1 MATDI
6 GLIRAVSASFPKY
19 VDYAAGA
26 KTYIDQWYAEKK
38 LDAEKMRREAA
49 AYKLAEQKR
58 AADQEKF
65 YSKFKDLDKSKQF
78 PYLNGYN
85 QVMAATSKNMAYN
98 AAKMDPG
105 FGRQEIMNRAQQ
117 GINQAAEINQEWKEY
132 IADVADRDSEYSIDE
147 QGNYIRKEDTKSNIN
162 DAFTYEFDRKRT
174 AGEFKTS
181 IGEDGKPVYI
191 FDKKD
196 FDQISL
202 ETEGGKKAF
211 ADGNQIIVPHDE
223 IFKIYSI
230 KEKQTKRYVSAID
243 SLEANLPK
251 LLSRG
256 YDTNNVNSL
265 IDETIDNLKLTDDE
279 ALSIA
284 VDELGLLPKEYA
296 GSLTQYFDQNK
307 DGSVIDELLPKIK
320 EEFKKVINTPLQREL
335 QAQNRKTAISEA
347 KDEDNTSEN
356 IATAGIEDI
365 EKALTDFNFS
375 ILNGKTINGRK
386 VENTEIKNGKLII
399 NYVAR
404 TTSEGQQIAESE
416 PIDLNDQMAI
426 KNLAGEYLK
435 SIYGSD
441 KTVDQAILS
450 LRNKEIKTIEKAAQ
464 EKSILFPSP
473 TTKPQLP

>member
-78 PYLNGYN
+78 PYLSGYN

-117 GINQAAEINQEWKEY
+117 GVDIATGVNQDWKEY
-132 IADVADRDSEYSIDE
+132 IADVADRDSEYAIDE

-162 DAFTYEFDRKRT
+162 DAFTYEFDRKKSN
-174 AGEFKTS
+174 GEFQTS
-181 IGEDGKPVYI
+181 YGEDGKPVYI

-196 FDQISL
+196 FDQEFL
-202 ETEGGKKAF
+202 NTEAGKNAF
-211 ADGNQIIVPHDE
+211 ADGDQIIVPHDE

-243 SLEANLPK
+243 SLEANLSK
-251 LLSRG
+251 LLNRG

-265 IDETIDNLKLTDDE
+265 IDETIDNLKLTEDE
-279 ALSIA
+279 VLSIA
-284 VDELGLLPKEYA
+284 VDELGLLPPEYA
-296 GSLTQYFDQNK
+296 GSLSKHFDLNE
-307 DGSVIDELLPKIK
+307 DGNVIDDLLPKIK
-320 EEFKKVINTPLQREL
+320 QEFKNVINAPLQREL
-335 QAQNRKTAISEA
+335 EAKNRKTAIDDA
-347 KDEDNTSEN
+347 KDEKEPSDFAILGED
-356 IATAGIEDI
+356 IATNVLKDPVSQFQEFSDAPIKYDKLNKAISIETG
-365 EKALTDFNFS
+365 TDKDGNKLEPKKYNLNKENDYLRFIDFVLFQS
-375 ILNGKTINGRK
+375 SYTPSERSKILNSARK
-386 VENTEIKNGKLII
+386 WVKERSSMFETKNTD
-399 NYVAR
+399 
-404 TTSEGQQIAESE
+404 TTSS
-416 PIDLNDQMAI
+416 DL
-426 KNLAGEYLK
+426 LGL
-435 SIYGSD
+435 
-441 KTVDQAILS
+441 
-450 LRNKEIKTIEKAAQ
+450 
-464 EKSILFPSP
+464 P
-473 TTKPQLP
+473 TFN

>member
-284 VDELGLLPKEYA
+284 VDELGLLPPEYA
-296 GSLTQYFDQNK
+296 GSLSQHFDENK
-307 DGSVIDELLPKIK
+307 NGSVIDELLPKIK
-320 EEFKKVINTPLQREL
+320 QEFKNVINAPLQREL
-335 QAQNRKTAISEA
+335 EAQNRKTAIDDA
-347 KDEDNTSEN
+347 KDKKEPNDFVVLGEEIATNIIKDPVSQFQEFSNAPIKYDKLNKAITIETGEDKDGNPTSE
-356 IATAGIEDI
+356 
-365 EKALTDFNFS
+365 KFN
-375 ILNGKTINGRK
+375 LNKK
-386 VENTEIKNGKLII
+386 
-399 NYVAR
+399 
-404 TTSEGQQIAESE
+404 SEYLRF
-416 PIDLNDQMAI
+416 IDLLLLNSSYTASERSKI
-426 KNLAGEYLK
+426 LK
-435 SIYGSD
+435 SARDWVNERSSMFDVKDTSTTASD
-441 KTVDQAILS
+441 L
-450 LRNKEIKTIEKAAQ
+450 LG
-464 EKSILFPSP
+464 LP
-473 TTKPQLP
+473 TFN

>member
-78 PYLNGYN
+78 PYLSGYN

-117 GINQAAEINQEWKEY
+117 GVDIAAGVNQDWKEY
-132 IADVADRDSEYSIDE
+132 IADVADRDSEYAIDE

-162 DAFTYEFDRKRT
+162 DAFTYEFDRKKSN
-174 AGEFKTS
+174 GEFQTS
-181 IGEDGKPVYI
+181 YGEDGKPVYI

-196 FDQISL
+196 FDQEFL
-202 ETEGGKKAF
+202 NTEAGKNAF
-211 ADGNQIIVPHDE
+211 ADGDQIIVPHDE

-243 SLEANLPK
+243 SLEANLSK
-251 LLSRG
+251 LLNRG

-265 IDETIDNLKLTDDE
+265 IDETIDNLKLTEDE
-279 ALSIA
+279 VLSIA
-284 VDELGLLPKEYA
+284 VDELGLLPPEYA
-296 GSLTQYFDQNK
+296 GSLSKHFDLNE
-307 DGSVIDELLPKIK
+307 DGNVIDDLLPKIK
-320 EEFKKVINTPLQREL
+320 QEFKNVINAPLQREL
-335 QAQNRKTAISEA
+335 EAKNRKTAIDDA
-347 KDEDNTSEN
+347 KDEKEPSDFAILGED
-356 IATAGIEDI
+356 IATNVLKDPVSQFQEFSDAPIKYDKLNKAISIETG
-365 EKALTDFNFS
+365 TDKDGNKLEPKKYNLNKENDYLRFIDFVLFQS
-375 ILNGKTINGRK
+375 SYTPSERSKILNSARK
-386 VENTEIKNGKLII
+386 WVKERSSMFETKNTD
-399 NYVAR
+399 
-404 TTSEGQQIAESE
+404 TTSS
-416 PIDLNDQMAI
+416 DL
-426 KNLAGEYLK
+426 LGL
-435 SIYGSD
+435 
-441 KTVDQAILS
+441 
-450 LRNKEIKTIEKAAQ
+450 
-464 EKSILFPSP
+464 P
-473 TTKPQLP
+473 TFN

>member
-78 PYLNGYN
+78 PYLSGYN

-117 GINQAAEINQEWKEY
+117 GVDIAAGVNQDWKEY
-132 IADVADRDSEYSIDE
+132 IADVADRDSEYAIDE

-162 DAFTYEFDRKRT
+162 DAFTYEFDRKKSN
-174 AGEFKTS
+174 GEFQTS
-181 IGEDGKPVYI
+181 YGEDGKPVYI

-196 FDQISL
+196 FDQEFL
-202 ETEGGKKAF
+202 NTEAGKNAF
-211 ADGNQIIVPHDE
+211 ADGDQIIVPHDE

-243 SLEANLPK
+243 SLEANLSK
-251 LLSRG
+251 LLNRG

-265 IDETIDNLKLTDDE
+265 IDETIDNLKLTEDE
-279 ALSIA
+279 VLSIA
-284 VDELGLLPKEYA
+284 VDELGLLPPEYA
-296 GSLTQYFDQNK
+296 GSLSKHFDLNE
-307 DGSVIDELLPKIK
+307 DGNVIDDLLPKIK
-320 EEFKKVINTPLQREL
+320 QEFKNVINAPLQREL
-335 QAQNRKTAISEA
+335 EAKNRKTAIDDA
-347 KDEDNTSEN
+347 KDEKEPSDFAILGED
-356 IATAGIEDI
+356 IATNVIKDPVSQFQEFSAAPIKYDKLNKVVSIETGTDKDGNKLEP
-365 EKALTDFNFS
+365 EKFNLNKETDYLRFIDFVLLQS
-375 ILNGKTINGRK
+375 SYTASERSKILNSARK
-386 VENTEIKNGKLII
+386 WVKERSSMFETKNTDI
-399 NYVAR
+399 
-404 TTSEGQQIAESE
+404 TSS
-416 PIDLNDQMAI
+416 DL
-426 KNLAGEYLK
+426 LGL
-435 SIYGSD
+435 
-441 KTVDQAILS
+441 
-450 LRNKEIKTIEKAAQ
+450 
-464 EKSILFPSP
+464 P
-473 TTKPQLP
+473 TFN